1 MKFAAFALLCL
12 ATAAAAA
19 PVQVG
24 SKKFTEG
31 VILGEMTTQLLVA
44 RDVAAVH
51 RRELGGSRVLWS
63 ALLRGEIDVYPE
75 YTGTL
80 TQEILAGEDQATG
93 ATLRARLAT
102 RGIGMT
108 ESLGFDDSY
117 VLGMRRAQATE
128 LGVRSISD
136 LRAHGELRLGF
147 SNEFLEREDGW
158 PRLRA
163 VYGLPQHDVR
173 GLDHELS
180 HRALAEGALDVID
193 LYSTDAEIR
202 QFDLLAL
209 ADDRGFFPRY
219 DAVLLYR
226 LDTAQRIPELEGIL
240 RGLEG
245 RISGTEM
252 IGMNAAARIDRQPE
266 STVAAGFLAQQLG
279 IAAAQTGTDRWQR
292 LRHTTVDHLVLVALS
307 LGAAI
312 LVAVPL
318 GVVAARR
325 PGAGRWILGTAATV
339 QTVPALAL
347 LVLLIPLLGIGFA
360 PAVTALF
367 LYSLLP
373 IVRNTCAGLQD
384 IPAPVRESALA
395 MGLDDGARL
404 RQVELPLALR
414 PILAGI
420 KTAAVINVGTATLGA
435 LIGAGGYGQP
445 ILSGIRRDD
454 FGLILEGAVPAALL
468 ALAVQGLFDA
478 LERRAIPRGLRLAP
492 PR

>member
-1 MKFAAFALLCL
+1 MKPLALALLL
-12 ATAAAAA
+12 LAAAAGA
-19 PVQVG
+19 EPVQVG

-31 VILGEMTTQLLVA
+31 VILGEMAAQLLSA
-44 RDVAAVH
+44 RDVPSMH

-63 ALLRGEIDVYPE
+63 ALQRGEIDVYPE

-80 TQEILAGEDQATG
+80 TQEILG
-93 ATLRARLAT
+93 AENIASVPALRAYLAG

-108 ESLGFDDSY
+108 ASLGFDDSY
-117 VLGMRRAQATE
+117 VLGMRRDHAAA

-136 LRAHGELRLGF
+136 LRGRGDLRLGF
-147 SNEFLEREDGW
+147 SHEFLEREDGW
-158 PRLRA
+158 PRLREF
-163 VYGLPQHDVR
+163 YRLPQQDVR

-202 QFDLLAL
+202 RYDLQTLR
-209 ADDRGFFPRY
+209 DDRGFFPLY
-219 DAVLLYR
+219 EAVLLYR
-226 LDTAQRIPELEGIL
+226 LDTARRIPELQGIL
-240 RGLEG
+240 EELEG
-245 RISGTEM
+245 RIDVARM
-252 IGMNAAARIDRQPE
+252 IAMNAAALIDGQPE
-266 STVAAGFLAQQLG
+266 TQVVAEFLTRLGVAGSGAG
-279 IAAAQTGTDRWQR
+279 ADRWQR
-292 LRHTTVDHLVLVALS
+292 LRRTTHDHLVLVALS

-312 LVAVPL
+312 VVAVPL
-318 GVVAARR
+318 GVLAARR
-325 PGAGRWILGTAATV
+325 PAAGRLILGAAATV
-339 QTVPALAL
+339 QTIPALAL
-347 LVLLIPLLGIGFA
+347 LVFLIPLLGIGFA
-360 PAVTALF
+360 PAVAALF

-373 IVRNTCAGLQD
+373 IVRNTCVGLHD

-395 MGLDDGARL
+395 MGLAGGARL
-404 RQVELPLALR
+404 RHVELPLALR

-468 ALAVQGLFDA
+468 ALAVQGLFDI
-478 LERRAIPRGLRLAP
+478 LERYAVPRGLRLAP